1 MDVGGDSYTASA
13 FSGSPLPE
21 VKKTILSDT
30 LDFVFTTSCG
40 SVTPCTI
47 VNNDDG
53 TGTNTVSGSTNWFLT
68 FGNKTTTT
76 GNVVWLFVDDG
87 GAGPNDNHDDFVVR
101 ISAVPLPAGVLL
113 LGLALGGLAVYRRRA
128 AA

>member
-1 MDVGGDSYTASA
+1 
-13 FSGSPLPE
+13 
-21 VKKTILSDT
+21 
-30 LDFVFTTSCG
+30 
-40 SVTPCTI
+40 
-47 VNNDDG
+47 
-53 TGTNTVSGSTNWFLT
+53 
-68 FGNKTTTT
+68 
-76 GNVVWLFVDDG
+76 VWLFVDDG